1 MVFLKALGNGCS
13 QSCRG
18 RPRSRPRVRAE
29 CRNLGSECLEYWG
42 RLEFAGGL
50 PTFLFLLF
58 LNLKSENNGKYRKIS
73 CPGPNP
79 VVFRAQNL
87 LVSLHFVNICAWRC
101 SRSTTPG
108 GASLAVMDDSDDD
121 LSSTAALLAAACLQT
136 RAHKKRTLAVMLAMH
151 QEKRERDSVHA
162 RIPRTPM
169 QWVER
174 LNGLSERAFVRR

>member
-1 MVFLKALGNGCS
+1 MNV
-13 QSCRG
+13 
-18 RPRSRPRVRAE
+18 
-29 CRNLGSECLEYWG
+29 
-42 RLEFAGGL
+42 
-50 PTFLFLLF
+50 
-58 LNLKSENNGKYRKIS
+58 
-73 CPGPNP
+73 
-79 VVFRAQNL
+79 
-87 LVSLHFVNICAWRC
+87 CAWRC

-121 LSSTAALLAAACLQT
+121 LSSTAALLAAACLLQT

>member
-1 MVFLKALGNGCS
+1 MRSEISFLCCCFAIGSK
-13 QSCRG
+13 
-18 RPRSRPRVRAE
+18 VR
-29 CRNLGSECLEYWG
+29 LT
-42 RLEFAGGL
+42 
-50 PTFLFLLF
+50 TFLFLLF